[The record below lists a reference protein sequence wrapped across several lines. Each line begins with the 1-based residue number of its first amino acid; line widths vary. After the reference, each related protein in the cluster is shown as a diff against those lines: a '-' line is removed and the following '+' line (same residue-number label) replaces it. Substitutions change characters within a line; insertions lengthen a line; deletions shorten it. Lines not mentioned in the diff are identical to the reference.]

1 MVERRIAGFFYGL
14 FMDPEVLRDSDVAA
28 ENPRRA
34 CVEDFALL
42 IGRRATLLP
51 SEGARAYGM
60 VYALTHEELARLYGA
75 PGLEDYRPEAV
86 TARLLAGGSLP
97 ALCYNLKDAPSPD
110 EANAAYAE
118 RLREALMRLGF
129 PEDYAMSVS

>member
-1 MVERRIAGFFYGL
+1 MAERRIAGFFYGL

-34 CVEDFALL
+34 CVEDFALR

-51 SEGARAYGM
+51 SEGAKAYGM
-60 VYALTHEELARLYGA
+60 VYAMTYNDLERLYGA

-86 TARLLAGGSLP
+86 TAQLLAGGSLP
-97 ALCYNLKDAPSPD
+97 ALCYNLKDVPSPD
-110 EANAAYAE
+110 EADAAYAE
-118 RLREALMRLGF
+118 RLREALIGLGF
-129 PEDYAMSVS
+129 PEDYAMSVG